1 MQRNVGYGTN
11 LVASF
16 PPKDWVHFLDS
27 DGLNQTNLPHIYD
40 DLGFVAHFTILT
52 IQWQSKKDIRSMRLL
67 NNNEQTVS
75 TPSQIIYAYTYIIYI
90 YIIINTSYNRIKTD
104 PKSNLRKTNWGQI
117 KKKVGN
123 EPAPNIFLQLDAD
136 EQMELAVYRIY
147 WLLDTVIRKVD
158 NTNTNLWNTL
168 EPSSTAMCWH
178 PVDFGWGIRF
188 TSKI

>member
-16 PPKDWVHFLDS
+16 PPKDWVHFLHS

-75 TPSQIIYAYTYIIYI
+75 TPSQIIYAYTYLIYHHVYAVYI
-90 YIIINTSYNRIKTD
+90 YILLIYLITVLRPIPNQIFVKQTGV
-104 PKSNLRKTNWGQI
+104 KSQKKLETNLRPTI
-117 KKKVGN
+117 
-123 EPAPNIFLQLDAD
+123 
-136 EQMELAVYRIY
+136 VYS
-147 WLLDTVIRKVD
+147 WMLMSKWSWPHT
-158 NTNTNLWNTL
+158 
-168 EPSSTAMCWH
+168 ESTGCL
-178 PVDFGWGIRF
+178 IQ
-188 TSKI
+188 

>member
-1 MQRNVGYGTN
+1 M
-11 LVASF
+11 
-16 PPKDWVHFLDS
+16 
-27 DGLNQTNLPHIYD
+27 HI
-40 DLGFVAHFTILT
+40 HI
-52 IQWQSKKDIRSMRLL
+52 
-67 NNNEQTVS
+67 
-75 TPSQIIYAYTYIIYI
+75 I

-117 KKKVGN
+117 QKKVGN

-168 EPSSTAMCWH
+168 EPSSTAMC
-178 PVDFGWGIRF
+178 
-188 TSKI
+188 